1 MAGRDLPPELG
12 GDTGYSPPSQS
23 QTNAP
28 PAVPSQPYYDGL
40 EVAPSQ
46 APEWTSSTGE
56 ESSLGH
62 KIPVEPPQYKK
73 DEEAGA
79 NAPIVAGGGAS
90 KPWWK
95 RKLILAIVGA
105 ALIIAIGLGV
115 GLGVGLS
122 SGGESNP
129 SNGR

>member
-1 MAGRDLPPELG
+1 MAERNLPPELG
-12 GDTGYSPPSQS
+12 GDTGYSPPSEP

-28 PAVPSQPYYDGL
+28 PAVPPQPYYAGL

-46 APEWTSSTGE
+46 APEWTPSTGQ

-79 NAPIVAGGGAS
+79 NAPMVAGGGAS

-122 SGGESNP
+122 SGGGSDS